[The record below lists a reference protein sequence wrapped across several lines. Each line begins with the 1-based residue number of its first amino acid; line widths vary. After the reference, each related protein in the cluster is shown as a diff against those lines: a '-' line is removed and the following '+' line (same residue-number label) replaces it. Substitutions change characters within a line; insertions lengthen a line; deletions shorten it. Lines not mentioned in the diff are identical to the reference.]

1 VRGVLASIVGIL
13 VEASPRLVDRVERG
27 TASMLAAW
35 LLLML
40 SGFLGHDISMVL
52 TQSTFTPPWYGYF
65 FLGGAYAL
73 SRTRQYLFGALLAT
87 VMFPV
92 VAFAHI
98 LSSASSSPASTL
110 GFLIIGPFFAGAF
123 LGLRGAFS
131 LAILDVLGILALHAF
146 DLRSG
151 TGEAFELGGPLAAN
165 AIGGAVAVLCS
176 AHHQWAEQQRRTILR
191 EREEQLRHAQKMEA
205 VGRMAGG
212 IAHDFNNVLTV
223 IAGGVE
229 LLRRREDRKELRMIE
244 AAAESAMK
252 VTRQLLLLS
261 RQGVL
266 EDRVA
271 DLNSILQGSG
281 QMLSHIIGEG
291 IEVVMDLSDELWSV
305 RADEGRMQQVLLN
318 LATNA
323 RDAMPQGGVFRVV
336 TENVSSPAREVARMP
351 PGDYA
356 MVSVSDSGVGMAPE
370 VRERIFEPFFT
381 TKAMGQGTGLGLAIV
396 FGIVSRSGGYVQVD
410 SAPGHGT
417 TFRLY
422 FPRVNEPV
430 ESGIQRRQSSGT
442 AVTGTE
448 TILVVE
454 DDEAVR
460 DLSVCA
466 LREAGYQV
474 IEASSGAVA
483 ITRFEKHK
491 DTIDLVL
498 TDVVMP
504 GWSGPELVTRLKARK
519 ATLPVLFMSGYAPD
533 TVEAVEAIPA
543 EDLLRKPFKPTELL
557 VRIRAKLDES
567 ALAVGGSG
575 ADAPPRNGI
584 SRGPLPPSHASR
596 T

>member
-1 VRGVLASIVGIL
+1 MV
-13 VEASPRLVDRVERG
+13 
-27 TASMLAAW
+27 T
-35 LLLML
+35 
-40 SGFLGHDISMVL
+40 GFLGHDVSMVL
-52 TQSTFTPPWYGYF
+52 TRAEYTPPWYGYF

-73 SRTRQYLFGALLAT
+73 SRTRRYLYGALLAT

-92 VAFAHI
+92 VGFAHI
-98 LSSASSSPASTL
+98 LSGQSVSPIGTL
-110 GFLIIGPFFAGAF
+110 SFLVIGPFFAGAF
-123 LGLRGAFS
+123 LGLRGAAF
-131 LAILDVLGILALHAF
+131 LAVVDVLGIALLRF
-146 DLRSG
+146 LELRSG
-151 TGEAFELGGPLAAN
+151 TGEAWELRQALAVN

-176 AHHQWAEQQRRTILR
+176 AHHQWAEQQRRVMLR

-205 VGRMAGG
+205 VGRLAGG

-244 AAAESAMK
+244 AAAESAMS

-261 RQGVL
+261 RHGVV

-271 DLNSILQGSG
+271 DLNSIVQGSG
-281 QMLSHIIGEG
+281 QMLSRIIGEG
-291 IEVVMDLSDELWSV
+291 IEVVMELGDDLWSV
-305 RADEGRMQQVLLN
+305 RVDEGKVQQVLLN

-323 RDAMPQGGVFRVV
+323 RDAMPHGGIFRVT
-336 TENVSSPAREVARMP
+336 TENVTSPASEIVRMP

-356 MVSVSDSGVGMAPE
+356 VVSVADSGVGMSPE
-370 VRERIFEPFFT
+370 VRERIFEPFYT
-381 TKAMGQGTGLGLAIV
+381 TKPMGKGTGLGLAIV
-396 FGIVSRSGGYVQVD
+396 FGIVSRCGGYVQVD
-410 SAPGHGT
+410 SVAGQGT
-417 TFRLY
+417 TFRLF
-422 FPRVNEPV
+422 FPRVNDPV
-430 ESGIQRRQSSGT
+430 ESGILRRQSTGT
-442 AVTGTE
+442 SVTGTE

-474 IEASSGAVA
+474 LDASSGAVA
-483 ITRFEKHK
+483 VARFEKHK
-491 DTIDLVL
+491 DKIDLVL

-504 GWSGPELVTRLKARK
+504 GWSGPELVTRLKAVH
-519 ATLPVLFMSGYAPD
+519 ASLPVLFMSGYAPD

-567 ALAVGGSG
+567 AE
-575 ADAPPRNGI
+575 
-584 SRGPLPPSHASR
+584 SRAAR
-596 T
+596 CA

>member
-1 VRGVLASIVGIL
+1 MV
-13 VEASPRLVDRVERG
+13 
-27 TASMLAAW
+27 T
-35 LLLML
+35 
-40 SGFLGHDISMVL
+40 GFLGHDVSMVL
-52 TQSTFTPPWYGYF
+52 TRAEYTPPWYGYF

-73 SRTRQYLFGALLAT
+73 SRTRRYLYGALLAT

-92 VAFAHI
+92 VGFAHI
-98 LSSASSSPASTL
+98 LSGDSISPIGTL
-110 GFLIIGPFFAGAF
+110 SFLVIGPFFAGAF
-123 LGLRGAFS
+123 LGLRGAAF
-131 LAILDVLGILALHAF
+131 LAIVDVLGIALLRVLE
-146 DLRSG
+146 LRSG
-151 TGEAFELGGPLAAN
+151 TGEAWELRQALAVN

-176 AHHQWAEQQRRTILR
+176 AHHLWAEQQRRIMLR

-205 VGRMAGG
+205 VGRLAGG

-244 AAAESAMK
+244 AAAESAMS

-261 RQGVL
+261 RHGVV

-271 DLNSILQGSG
+271 DLNSIVQGSG
-281 QMLSHIIGEG
+281 QMLSRIIGEG
-291 IEVVMDLSDELWSV
+291 IEVVMELGDDLWSV
-305 RADEGRMQQVLLN
+305 RVDEGRVQQVLLN

-323 RDAMPQGGVFRVV
+323 RDAMPHGGIFRVT
-336 TENVSSPAREVARMP
+336 TENVTSPASEIVRMP

-356 MVSVSDSGVGMAPE
+356 VVSVADSGVGMSPE
-370 VRERIFEPFFT
+370 VRERIFEPFYT
-381 TKAMGQGTGLGLAIV
+381 TKPMGKGTGLGLAIV
-396 FGIVSRSGGYVQVD
+396 FGIVSRCGGYVQVD
-410 SAPGHGT
+410 SVAGQGT
-417 TFRLY
+417 TFRLF
-422 FPRVNEPV
+422 FPRVNDPV
-430 ESGIQRRQSSGT
+430 ESGILRRQSTGT
-442 AVTGTE
+442 SVTGTE

-474 IEASSGAVA
+474 LDASSGAVA
-483 ITRFEKHK
+483 IARFEKHK
-491 DTIDLVL
+491 DKIDLVL

-504 GWSGPELVTRLKARK
+504 GWSGPELVTRLKAVR

-567 ALAVGGSG
+567 AEARAARAG
-575 ADAPPRNGI
+575 
-584 SRGPLPPSHASR
+584 
-596 T
+596 